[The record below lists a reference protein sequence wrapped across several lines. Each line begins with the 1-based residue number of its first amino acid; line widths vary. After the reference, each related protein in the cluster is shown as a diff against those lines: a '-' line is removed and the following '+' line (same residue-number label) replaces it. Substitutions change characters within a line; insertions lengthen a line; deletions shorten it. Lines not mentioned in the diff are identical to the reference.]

1 MIEFQQRRRSIVA
14 TLAQCCAAG
23 IESYAFLLLILA
35 PAESGAPSVRARRL
49 SPFYER
55 SDLNAART
63 SAVKSSG
70 CSQAA
75 K

>member
-1 MIEFQQRRRSIVA
+1 MIEFQQRGRSIVA
-14 TLAQCCAAG
+14 TLVQCCAAG

-35 PAESGAPSVRARRL
+35 PMKGDAHRVGARRP
-49 SPFYER
+49 SYFYER
-55 SDLNAART
+55 SDLNAARI